1 MAPII
6 RTETPIIR
14 TETCDACGGPCDE
27 TRAFIHSNGHV
38 LFSCGSWDCTE
49 AIESCI
55 LAETTD
61 DLPLFEIDV
70 DLSEDYPGQYIDGS
84 ELIPHDCH
92 GCGRSMTG
100 HLHYCDYCAN
110 SPF

>member
-1 MAPII
+1 
-6 RTETPIIR
+6 
-14 TETCDACGGPCDE
+14 
-27 TRAFIHSNGHV
+27 
-38 LFSCGSWDCTE
+38 
-49 AIESCI
+49 
-55 LAETTD
+55 
-61 DLPLFEIDV
+61 LFEIDV